1 MSVFG
6 EVRAENMPE
15 MPKKVPGTPDALVV
29 RCRAQTRL
37 LEKFYL
43 LQWLSDLWRK
53 DTKLQ
58 IQMLAKKL
66 IFY

>member
-6 EVRAENMPE
+6 EVRGENMPE

-37 LEKFYL
+37 LEKF
-43 LQWLSDLWRK
+43 
-53 DTKLQ
+53 
-58 IQMLAKKL
+58 
-66 IFY
+66 